1 MSNSLLSLLPAG
13 LAVEQVVV
21 HPDRVVVAVR
31 ARAATASCPLC
42 RRRSRRVHSRY
53 IRHLGDLPWQGRIGH
68 LDLQVRRF
76 RCSAPGCPRRIFAER
91 LPEVALPRVRRT
103 VRLAEAQRRIAL
115 HAGGES
121 GARLA
126 DRLAM
131 PVSGDTLLRLIRA
144 APLPVAPSPRVVG
157 IDDWAWRRGRRY
169 GTLIVDLER
178 SRPID
183 LLPDRDGETV
193 AAWLKAHPGVEI
205 VARDRAGAYADGART
220 GAPDA
225 VQVADRW
232 HLLRNLGDALA
243 GVLDRHHR
251 AIRTA
256 TKAATAVTTVPV
268 PNAPPESRPLTRSQ
282 QRTLDKRAAR
292 QARFE
297 EVAALNA
304 RGWSQSA
311 ISRSTGLDRATIRT
325 WLRAGRPP
333 SWSKPAYGSTIDR
346 HAEYLRQRWAEGCT
360 NTARLWREIRDRGYS
375 GRPKTVQEWVRRRL
389 RGTGAG
395 SADAASSATAWKAPS
410 GRRAA
415 WLVVADADEIDD
427 TAGKFV
433 EALLAGSPDL
443 TAVIALA
450 REFRTMVR
458 ERRADGLDPWLA
470 AAQGTA
476 LAGFAGG
483 LKRDLAAVRAGLSL
497 SWSSGPVEGQVSRL
511 KTIKRTMCGRAGFD
525 LLRYRVLEAA

>member
-13 LAVEQVVV
+13 LAVERVVV
-21 HPDRVVVAVR
+21 RPDRVVVAVR
-31 ARAATASCPLC
+31 ARAATASCPMC

-68 LDLQVRRF
+68 LELQVRRF
-76 RCSAPGCPRRIFAER
+76 RCSAPRCPRRIFAER

-131 PVSGDTLLRLIRA
+131 PVSGDTLLRLIQA

-243 GVLDRHHR
+243 GILDRHHR
-251 AIRTA
+251 AIRSA
-256 TKAATAVTTVPV
+256 AKAATAVTTVPV
-268 PNAPPESRPLTRSQ
+268 PSAPPELRPLTRSQ
-282 QRTLDKRAAR
+282 QRKLDKQAAR

-297 EVAALNA
+297 EVAALHA

-311 ISRSTGLDRATIRT
+311 ISRNTGLDRATIRT

-333 SWSKPAYGSTIDR
+333 SWSKPAYGSAIDR

-375 GRPKTVQEWVRRRL
+375 GRPKTVQEWVRYRL

-395 SADAASSATAWKAPS
+395 PADLAQAAAAWKAPS

-427 TAGKFV
+427 TTGKFV

-443 TAVIALA
+443 AAVIALA
-450 REFRTMVR
+450 REFRAMVR
-458 ERRADGLDPWLA
+458 ERRADGLDPWFA
-470 AAQGTA
+470 ATEGTA

-497 SWSSGPVEGQVSRL
+497 SWSSGPVEGQVSRP